1 MADQLYRKTENAG
14 VRLLG
19 KSGWR
24 HTWNDWGLYWTDV
37 FISEPESETYSVNIP
52 GRHGRL
58 DLSEALTGEPV
69 YKNRLISASFVFPSK
84 GALWHKRYSEI
95 LNELHGRVVQLIFD
109 SDPGY
114 YYEGRC
120 AVSSARENG
129 FYSSFS
135 VTVDAFPF
143 KYELLDSLGD
153 WLWDPLDFN
162 NGIIREYG
170 NIIVPA
176 QTEAFYIRV
185 IGSEMT
191 TSVDITVTTPGISNY
206 LLVFVDGKWIRL
218 QTGTYRSAFV
228 LRESKTI
235 VFYNTNSVPVTVQL
249 YFRTGR
255 L

>member
-1 MADQLYRKTENAG
+1 MTAIPYSKTENAG

-19 KSGWR
+19 KNGWR

-37 FISEPESETYSVNIP
+37 FIGEPEVETYTINVP
-52 GRHGRL
+52 GRHGKL
-58 DLSEALTGEPV
+58 DLSEVLTGEPV
-69 YKNRLISASFVFPSK
+69 YKNRVVSASFVFPSK
-84 GALWHKRYSEI
+84 GALWHERYSEI
-95 LNELHGRVVQLIFD
+95 LNELHGQVVRLIFD

-120 AVSSARENG
+120 SVSSAREDG

-135 VTVDAFPF
+135 VTVDAFPL

-153 WLWDPLDFN
+153 WLWDPLDFE

-170 NIIVPA
+170 NIVIPA
-176 QTEAFYIRV
+176 QTEAYYIRV
-185 IGSEMT
+185 VGSEMT
-191 TSVDITVTTPGISNY
+191 VSVDVIVVTPGISEE
-206 LLVFVDGKWIRL
+206 LLVWADGNWLRL
-218 QTGTYRSAFV
+218 RTGTHKSAFV
-228 LRESKTI
+228 LHESKNV
-235 VFYNTNSVPVTVQL
+235 VFYNMNNVPVTVQL